1 MTDYYEY
8 AIPQLVKL
16 LGARFKD
23 YRLRSNMTQKEVSEQ
38 SGLTVTTIHKFES
51 GAADNISLATFLLL
65 LKAIGEIE
73 ALDDLL
79 PELPPSPYLI
89 RKEKKVHASDIR
101 SHGPLDRRA
110 TALDGRDLLSQL
122 TGFFLIFRGMLFPE
136 EAYIPRNP
144 CRLAKAVG
152 PSVRKGA

>member
-1 MTDYYEY
+1 MADYYEY

-38 SGLTVTTIHKFES
+38 SGLTIHKFES

-89 RKEKKVHASDIR
+89 RKEKKVQRIR
-101 SHGPLDRRA
+101 HKK
-110 TALDGRDLLSQL
+110 
-122 TGFFLIFRGMLFPE
+122 
-136 EAYIPRNP
+136 PRTT
-144 CRLAKAVG
+144 
-152 PSVRKGA
+152 